1 MERIMEE
8 NHMYDL
14 RTWRHVFKL
23 DPNKE
28 IDDLSL
34 EKICESGTDCI
45 MIGGT
50 DGVTLENVL
59 NLMARVRR
67 YPVPCALEISN
78 IDSIS
83 PGFDLYFIPTVLNSQ
98 DPNWIIGHH
107 HQAIKEYGHF
117 IDWKEMVV
125 EGYCIL
131 NENSK
136 VAQLT
141 EANCDLTID
150 DIEAYA
156 LMAEKMFHLPV
167 FYIEYSGTYGDPKV
181 VKHVKNVLEETQIFY
196 GGGIKT
202 LEQAKE
208 MKQYADCIVVGNI
221 IYENLKEAL
230 RTVKVVKNLENN
242 IEK

>member
-1 MERIMEE
+1 MEQIVEE
-8 NHMYDL
+8 KDMYDF
-14 RTWRHVFKL
+14 RQWHHVFKL

-28 IDDLSL
+28 IDDIAL
-34 EKICESGTDCI
+34 ERVCESGTDCI

-67 YPVPCALEISN
+67 YTVPCALEVSS
-78 IDSIS
+78 IDAIT
-83 PGFDLYFIPTVLNSQ
+83 PGFDLYFIPTVLNSK
-98 DPNWIIGHH
+98 DSDWIVGKH
-107 HQAIKEYGHF
+107 HQAIKEFGHY

-141 EANCDLTID
+141 NATTDLSID

-156 LMAEKMFHLPV
+156 TMSEKIFNLPI
-167 FYIEYSGTYGDPKV
+167 FYLEYSGVYGDPNV
-181 VKHVKNVLEETQIFY
+181 VERVKEQLETSTLFY
-196 GGGIKT
+196 GGGISNQD
-202 LEQAKE
+202 QAKE
-208 MKQYADCIVVGNI
+208 MKQHADVIVVGNI
-221 IYENLKEAL
+221 IYD
-230 RTVKVVKNLENN
+230 NLEAALKTV
-242 IEK
+242 EVAKRF